1 MIDQLTH
8 ENLSQN
14 LKTTFRT
21 TITPEQQ
28 VDLELTEVSELRRL
42 PGQEQFSVVFRGPS
56 GFFLGQGI
64 RAFSHEHLG
73 EFELFVVPVR
83 QDAQGFYYEAVFNRL
98 RKD

>member
-21 TITPEQQ
+21 KITPEKH
-28 VDLELTEVSELRRL
+28 VDLELTEISEVRRV
-42 PGQEQFSVVFRGPS
+42 PGQEQFSIVFRGS
-56 GFFLGQGI
+56 KEFFLGQGI
-64 RAFSHEHLG
+64 RVLSHDTLG
-73 EFELFVVPVR
+73 EFELFVVPIR